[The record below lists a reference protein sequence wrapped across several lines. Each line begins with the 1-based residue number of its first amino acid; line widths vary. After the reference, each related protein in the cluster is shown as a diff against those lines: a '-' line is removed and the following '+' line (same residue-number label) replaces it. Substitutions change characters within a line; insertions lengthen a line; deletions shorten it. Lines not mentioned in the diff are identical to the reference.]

1 MNNSGRGSPMNYS
14 GRGNYWQSGSASPGQ
29 GRGRGGR
36 GYGQGSSHQRIEKSY
51 KAMLKDPWRKLK
63 PVIGSILVPLA
74 TNWLPKSVA
83 VKKVKMEE
91 SASQVKS
98 EPSHTEWLSKSLS
111 VKKAKTEESG
121 SQVNSQSSLAECLA
135 LSFQETINEA
145 E

>member
-14 GRGNYWQSGSASPGQ
+14 GRGNYWQSGSGSPGH

-83 VKKVKMEE
+83 
-91 SASQVKS
+91 A
-98 EPSHTEWLSKSLS
+98 
-111 VKKAKTEESG
+111 KKAKMEDSG
-121 SQVNSQSSLAECLA
+121 SQVSSQSSLAECLA